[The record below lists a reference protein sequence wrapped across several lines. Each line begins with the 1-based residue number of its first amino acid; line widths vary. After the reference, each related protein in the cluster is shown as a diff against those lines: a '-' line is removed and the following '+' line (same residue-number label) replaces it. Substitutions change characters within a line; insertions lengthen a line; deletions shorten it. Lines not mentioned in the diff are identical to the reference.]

1 MVWDPLAANN
11 VATSNA
17 VVNAVADVGG
27 GPAAVGAPVGLTKV
41 DVPAEQRLDRQQEPD
56 LAIAGKEHRYRIT
69 FGNAGPSDATGVTLV
84 DALDFK
90 QLGILG
96 ETFLRC
102 EAVAPTDSAT
112 CSFAA
117 PNTVTVTNFS
127 RSGTTVVP
135 GTIPAGNSYQID
147 LVVLVD
153 PGYVLDAV
161 DYIATDR
168 ATIATT
174 AVDPNP
180 ANNTDTEDTEIIAEA
195 DLAVD
200 KTDIFGTDPGN
211 GFLQCDPVAPGG
223 MITYDITVSNRGP
236 SDAASVLLE
245 DRLLGTGVVLDLAQ
259 VQVSFLSGSGRL
271 LGVRDDGRIQIL
283 IGRDLNNRG
292 EEQLGRLNTGG
303 SVRVRI
309 QVMAAANA
317 VCGSVLRNQAT
328 VRTVKNYGAT
338 LEGANEVPAV
348 VTTSTGTFNA
358 YFDPMTRQLFWLLDV
373 TNTTGTINGAQIQR
387 GAAGINGPVV
397 YNLLTLAGV
406 TTFTPTT
413 PIGGVITLTAADVAD
428 LDAGLLYINVLTTS
442 FPNGQVRGQILV
454 NAQPGN
460 RPRTPTT
467 EVDGANNLDEE
478 TTTISC
484 PRVKVVKTVSYN
496 GQCPGQVVPTINLTG
511 QPVTFCFEITNTG
524 DTFLDAIR
532 VVDEL
537 TTRAGGKRV
546 IYDQVITAG
555 GDPKLPLAPGETVR
569 RQVTVDHLLKDWSCG
584 VSTDT
589 VTVTAVPVNSGRTV
603 FSCLP
608 LVKASSTAYI
618 EVPCAGVDFR
628 IQLPVL
634 DDETC
639 ETWIQVQNVGDKDGK
654 ALLVVW
660 GDPSFCP
667 PQAAGP
673 LKADCTG
680 LLRPGSAW
688 SFAAAQLPKGSKSAV
703 VYALNATTKVKDE
716 RGNLVDFGRLVCS
729 TVFSEVVGD
738 YDEWALFDEAYWLRG
753 EYRRLIGPAGEQLVI
768 DFGANPGEPLAVTV
782 NRKCPDPVTPNA
794 FINAAYTGISSDQEG
809 ARDPR
814 SGSFTFYAPLVL
826 VGRGGLSSILN
837 IQNSGID
844 CTSLEIWFKAQ
855 DDCMRP
861 VLGDVLT
868 VSPGETVRFDPST
881 VVGPDWMGSAWIR
894 LTQPLGIVVD
904 TIGPN
909 HFTSYN
915 GVAGDVAALQFSAGD
930 QGVFAPLIYNQ
941 MQGWDTL
948 IQVQNHSGTTAAKV
962 KVYFLDQSGGDDPDR
977 QLDHPLLARRRYSCR
992 TTGRPLPG
1000 NWREKASGAVESQI
1014 LVDAG
1019 HEAIDAPMVSAVV
1032 LSERW
1037 SDAAR
1042 TVRREA
1048 IAYNAQGECLLY
1060 DGRWVNS
1067 AGGTEERFGG
1077 VRGTAADEAV
1087 PGHHLGDRDHQPG
1100 GQAGLHGL
1108 RHLRLRP
1115 ERAAGLRLREAAR
1128 PAGGVHRPGHLGLDL
1143 AELQRLDG
1151 GLGHLLGARG
1161 LRPRGQVRAQPG
1173 GPGRH
1178 GGGAGRRRVG
1188 RTRPA
1193 GRRVEGLR
1201 GLPDL
1206 QPLHQRGQDHLPRP
1220 ADLQPHRR
1228 GLHGGQHDGG
1238 HHPQRRTAA
1247 ADPAADGGGDLQ
1259 LAFTTNPN
1267 FVALSAVGE
1276 LPIINTACITDVGG
1290 VITGCVTDPNLTNN
1304 CASDTDI
1311 VKDLADLRIT
1321 KYVEPFGSVRAG
1333 QIFTYTIFVDNLGP
1347 SAARRAVISDTLLSS
1362 GNVSIQSCAFSVS
1375 QGGGAITQFTCT
1387 TGNLVSTQFGSDIG
1401 TFATNFLEPLT
1412 PDSQGRLRA
1421 SFRLVAQQDIK
1432 VTNTARVSSLTP
1444 DPDMTNNFTETFL
1457 AVTGVTNLGLTKTA
1471 TGEEQQVN
1479 QPGLIFNNAIFGQV
1493 FPTAPNYFVSTRVT
1507 AGRRIEYLL
1516 TVSNTGPSRAE
1527 RVLLQD
1533 RLPGGVRIY
1542 QGSVVATMDPA
1553 GAAPLVTLP
1562 AGTCT
1567 TGTPG
1572 DPLDKLACAL
1582 GTMQVG
1588 DVATLRF
1595 QVITDST
1602 LPAGAVLE
1610 NDALVTADT
1619 FELNTTDN
1627 LRFTQ
1632 NTVLAAADMSL
1643 TKSNMGE
1650 VVTGVN
1656 PLTGELIVTD
1666 TANAVTAGMLLRYQ
1680 LSATNNGPSQALN
1693 VTVKDTLPSTNFVN
1707 YLRAVGAD
1715 CRPDDVQQNILFCNL
1730 GTIPAG
1736 GRKTFDIYVRVK
1748 SSVPAGTNLANS
1760 AEIQFYPSNVP
1771 GQPAPVAPLSAA
1783 AKPLSR
1789 ASQLTGG
1796 RSAAI
1801 DGVAGKDQVINPN
1814 LLMVWDPLA
1823 ANNVAT
1829 SNAVVNA
1836 VADVG
1841 GGPAAV
1847 GAPLGLT
1854 KVDVPAEPRLDRQ
1867 QEPDLAIAGREH
1879 RYRITFGNAGPSD
1892 ATGVTLVDAL
1902 DFKQLGILGET
1913 FLRCEPVAPTDSAT
1927 CSFTAPNTVTVT
1939 NFSRSGTT
1947 VVPGTIPAGNSYQI
1961 DLVVLVDPGYVLDAT
1976 DLIATDRATIATTAV
1991 DPNPANNTDTE
2002 DTEIIAEADLAVDK
2016 TDIFGTDPGNG
2027 NLQCDPV
2034 APGGMITYDITVSN
2048 RGPSD
2053 AASVLLE
2060 DRLPGTGV
2068 VLDPAQVQVSFL
2080 SGSGQLLGVRDD
2092 GRIQILIGRDL
2103 NNRGEEQLG
2112 RLNTGG
2118 SVRVRIQ
2125 VMAAA
2130 NAVCGSV
2137 LRNQATVRTVKNYG
2151 AVLEGANE
2159 VPAVVTT
2166 STGTFNAY
2174 FDPMTRQLFWLLDV
2188 TNTTGTIN
2196 GAQIQ
2201 RGAAGINGP
2210 VVYNLLTL
2218 AGVTTFTPTTPIGG
2232 VITLTAADVA
2242 DLDAGT
2248 LLRQRAHHQPSPTAR
2263 SAARSW

>member
-1 MVWDPLAANN
+1 MINPNLLMVWDPLAANN

-27 GPAAVGAPVGLTKV
+27 GPAAVGAPLGLTKV
-41 DVPAEQRLDRQQEPD
+41 DVPAEPRLDRQQEPD

-102 EAVAPTDSAT
+102 EPVAPTDAAT
-112 CSFAA
+112 CSFTA

-200 KTDIFGTDPGN
+200 KTDIFGTDPANGN
-211 GFLQCDPVAPGG
+211 LQCDPVAPGG

-245 DRLLGTGVVLDLAQ
+245 DRLPGTGVVLDPAQ
-259 VQVSFLSGSGRL
+259 VQVSFLSGSGQL

-328 VRTVKNYGAT
+328 VRTVKNYGAV

-569 RQVTVDHLLKDWSCG
+569 RQVTVDQLLRDWSCG

-589 VTVTAVPVNSGRTV
+589 VTVTGTPVNSGRTV
-603 FSCLP
+603 YPCLP

-654 ALLVVW
+654 ALIIVW

-673 LKADCTG
+673 LKAECTG

-738 YDEWALFDEAYWLRG
+738 YDEWALFDEAYRLRG
-753 EYRRLIGPAGEQLVI
+753 EYRGLIGPAGEQLII

-894 LTQPLGIVVD
+894 STQPLGIVVD

-915 GVAGDVAALQFSAGD
+915 GVAGDVAALNFSAGD
-930 QGVFAPLIYNQ
+930 QVVFAPLIYNQ

-962 KVYFLDQSGGDDPDR
+962 KVYFLDQSGDVITTIADWICPRGSQSFFLPT
-977 QLDHPLLARRRYSCR
+977 LAA
-992 TTGRPLPG
+992 LPG
-1000 NWREKASGAVESQI
+1000 NWRGSARVESQI
-1014 LVDAG
+1014 WWTPG
-1019 HEAIDAPMVSAVV
+1019 TNPIDAPMVSAVV

-1060 DGRWVNS
+1060 DWQVGHG
-1067 AGGTEERFGG
+1067 AGGTESGSAVFAVPLLMKQYRGITSEIAITNLVAKPGFTDFAIFVYDQNGLLDYVCEKLHDRQVEYIDLATWGWISPNFNGSMVVSATYWEHEVFDPEGKFVRNLVGLGGTAVERVGG
-1077 VRGTAADEAV
+1077 VSGGPDLPGDESKAFEAFPIYNHFINEGKIICPGQPTFNPIVEDFTAASTTVATIPNAGPLPQTLQQTVAV
-1087 PGHHLGDRDHQPG
+1087 AGKPADCNVIDVDVAVNITHGWFGD
-1100 GQAGLHGL
+1100 
-1108 RHLRLRP
+1108 
-1115 ERAAGLRLREAAR
+1115 
-1128 PAGGVHRPGHLGLDL
+1128 LDL
-1143 AELQRLDG
+1143 SLEHNGVTATLFNNSVVPFCTNSANVIGTMDDDAATSMTVCSTPML
-1151 GLGHLLGARG
+1151 
-1161 LRPRGQVRAQPG
+1161 
-1173 GPGRH
+1173 
-1178 GGGAGRRRVG
+1178 GGAG
-1188 RTRPA
+1188 
-1193 GRRVEGLR
+1193 
-1201 GLPDL
+1201 
-1206 QPLHQRGQDHLPRP
+1206 
-1220 ADLQPHRR
+1220 
-1228 GLHGGQHDGG
+1228 
-1238 HHPQRRTAA
+1238 QRRTTESGSALNA
-1247 ADPAADGGGDLQ
+1247 FDAKPA
-1259 LAFTTNPN
+1259 N
-1267 FVALSAVGE
+1267 
-1276 LPIINTACITDVGG
+1276 
-1290 VITGCVTDPNLTNN
+1290 
-1304 CASDTDI
+1304 
-1311 VKDLADLRIT
+1311 
-1321 KYVEPFGSVRAG
+1321 
-1333 QIFTYTIFVDNLGP
+1333 
-1347 SAARRAVISDTLLSS
+1347 
-1362 GNVSIQSCAFSVS
+1362 GNW
-1375 QGGGAITQFTCT
+1375 T
-1387 TGNLVSTQFGSDIG
+1387 
-1401 TFATNFLEPLT
+1401 
-1412 PDSQGRLRA
+1412 
-1421 SFRLVAQQDIK
+1421 
-1432 VTNTARVSSLTP
+1432 
-1444 DPDMTNNFTETFL
+1444 
-1457 AVTGVTNLGLTKTA
+1457 
-1471 TGEEQQVN
+1471 
-1479 QPGLIFNNAIFGQV
+1479 
-1493 FPTAPNYFVSTRVT
+1493 
-1507 AGRRIEYLL
+1507 L
-1516 TVSNTGPSRAE
+1516 TVSDIVVGGQNQVAANT
-1527 RVLLQD
+1527 
-1533 RLPGGVRIY
+1533 
-1542 QGSVVATMDPA
+1542 
-1553 GAAPLVTLP
+1553 
-1562 AGTCT
+1562 
-1567 TGTPG
+1567 
-1572 DPLDKLACAL
+1572 
-1582 GTMQVG
+1582 
-1588 DVATLRF
+1588 
-1595 QVITDST
+1595 
-1602 LPAGAVLE
+1602 
-1610 NDALVTADT
+1610 
-1619 FELNTTDN
+1619 LN
-1627 LRFTQ
+1627 
-1632 NTVLAAADMSL
+1632 SW
-1643 TKSNMGE
+1643 S
-1650 VVTGVN
+1650 
-1656 PLTGELIVTD
+1656 
-1666 TANAVTAGMLLRYQ
+1666 
-1680 LSATNNGPSQALN
+1680 
-1693 VTVKDTLPSTNFVN
+1693 
-1707 YLRAVGAD
+1707 
-1715 CRPDDVQQNILFCNL
+1715 
-1730 GTIPAG
+1730 
-1736 GRKTFDIYVRVK
+1736 
-1748 SSVPAGTNLANS
+1748 
-1760 AEIQFYPSNVP
+1760 
-1771 GQPAPVAPLSAA
+1771 
-1783 AKPLSR
+1783 
-1789 ASQLTGG
+1789 
-1796 RSAAI
+1796 
-1801 DGVAGKDQVINPN
+1801 VAGKC
-1814 LLMVWDPLA
+1814 
-1823 ANNVAT
+1823 
-1829 SNAVVNA
+1829 
-1836 VADVG
+1836 
-1841 GGPAAV
+1841 
-1847 GAPLGLT
+1847 
-1854 KVDVPAEPRLDRQ
+1854 
-1867 QEPDLAIAGREH
+1867 
-1879 RYRITFGNAGPSD
+1879 RYRRLGN
-1892 ATGVTLVDAL
+1892 
-1902 DFKQLGILGET
+1902 
-1913 FLRCEPVAPTDSAT
+1913 
-1927 CSFTAPNTVTVT
+1927 
-1939 NFSRSGTT
+1939 
-1947 VVPGTIPAGNSYQI
+1947 
-1961 DLVVLVDPGYVLDAT
+1961 
-1976 DLIATDRATIATTAV
+1976 
-1991 DPNPANNTDTE
+1991 
-2002 DTEIIAEADLAVDK
+2002 
-2016 TDIFGTDPGNG
+2016 
-2027 NLQCDPV
+2027 
-2034 APGGMITYDITVSN
+2034 
-2048 RGPSD
+2048 
-2053 AASVLLE
+2053 
-2060 DRLPGTGV
+2060 
-2068 VLDPAQVQVSFL
+2068 
-2080 SGSGQLLGVRDD
+2080 
-2092 GRIQILIGRDL
+2092 
-2103 NNRGEEQLG
+2103 
-2112 RLNTGG
+2112 
-2118 SVRVRIQ
+2118 
-2125 VMAAA
+2125 
-2130 NAVCGSV
+2130 
-2137 LRNQATVRTVKNYG
+2137 
-2151 AVLEGANE
+2151 
-2159 VPAVVTT
+2159 
-2166 STGTFNAY
+2166 
-2174 FDPMTRQLFWLLDV
+2174 
-2188 TNTTGTIN
+2188 
-2196 GAQIQ
+2196 
-2201 RGAAGINGP
+2201 
-2210 VVYNLLTL
+2210 
-2218 AGVTTFTPTTPIGG
+2218 
-2232 VITLTAADVA
+2232 
-2242 DLDAGT
+2242 
-2248 LLRQRAHHQPSPTAR
+2248 
-2263 SAARSW
+2263 